1 MKTRLLSLIL
11 VTASAALMA
20 QQPDAGFG
28 RKLKTKAPSP
38 GLTERLNADVVPLP
52 TNRTVRQ
59 MMAAGTERPTL
70 EPLRLR
76 VVRDSVTGLPVYIE
90 RTVNQRT
97 GTNLPQAGA
106 RLSAAAA
113 ASVTY
118 QFLGQVR
125 GLLRMDNPDANF
137 SVARTETDDLGQ
149 THVRL
154 TQTYGGVPVYNSE
167 MVAHLTN
174 GEVTLLNG
182 RYQPLPG
189 GLSTTP
195 KLTQANAVE
204 RAFRDVRGQT
214 AVRSFGDNLVK
225 MNRSEGELCVYPDKD
240 RPKLAYRLTIRP
252 NFRERW
258 EYLIDAQTGAVLE
271 KFNNTCS
278 FAGPIKATGRDL
290 NGKTQTFQTYQQ
302 GTGSYYLIDASR
314 PMFNA
319 TGSKM
324 PGDPVGV
331 IWTVNARN
339 TFGDSLRASQN
350 TSVNNT
356 DWNATAISAHYNAG
370 IAYDY
375 YRTVF
380 KRNSLNG
387 SGGTMVSIIN
397 VADDDGKPLDNA
409 YWNGKFMFYGN
420 GNPKYFKPLAGGLD
434 VAGHEMTHGVIQNTA
449 NLPNRGQSGALNESL
464 ADVFAM
470 MIDRDDWTIGEDIVN
485 RQFFTSGALRSLSN
499 PNVSGPKDPSYQPQ
513 TMAQYDNTTEDNG
526 GVHINNGIPNYAF
539 YLFATAVTKEK
550 AEQIYYRAL
559 TTYLVRTSQFLDLR
573 LAVVKAAGDL
583 YGPTGPEVAAA
594 KKAFDTVGI
603 VEGTPTTPGKQ
614 SDLPV
619 AAGQDLLLLTDTDAA
634 NVGILYSTNTAVVPV
649 KFDQKSTV
657 ALRHRPSV
665 SDDGKFA
672 YYVSADKRIRSV
684 NLTGDKVVETIVSDE
699 TVWDNVAISK
709 DGTKLAALT
718 AEQDGA
724 IYVYSYGQKKWRK
737 FLLYNPTNAKGVTTG
752 EVKYA
757 DSFEWDLTGQ
767 NIIYDAYNALSSVGG
782 KAIDYWD
789 VGLINVWNNKAS
801 DFGKGE
807 IEKLFS
813 NLDEGVSVG
822 NPSFAK
828 NSPDVIA
835 FDYFDETD
843 NTYFVVATDLS
854 KGSLKEVYKNNA
866 LGFPSYSRLD
876 NRLAFSTKTGTRD
889 DISVIGLGAD
899 KVTPS
904 GKATI
909 AYQGAKWPVWY
920 TQANRALPTKTAQT
934 ITFDAIADRY
944 VNQGSMTLRATSSA
958 SLPVSFQLKSG
969 PAALSGSTLT
979 VSGPGTVT
987 IRAYHDGDNLFYP
1000 ASPVERTFVVL
1011 VVTGLADLEPA
1022 WSDAL
1027 SVFPNPAKTSLTVE
1041 LPANEVIESLTV
1053 STLTG
1058 NCVLQPAIRARQH
1071 TATLEVG
1078 HLPKGLYFLRI
1089 QTPGGTIHRKVLKE

>member
-11 VTASAALMA
+11 ITASATLMA

-28 RKLKTKAPSP
+28 RKLKTNAASP

-52 TNRTVRQ
+52 TNRTARHILT
-59 MMAAGTERPTL
+59 ATGTERPTL

-76 VVRDSVTGLPVYIE
+76 VVRDSVTGLPVFIE
-90 RTVNQRT
+90 RKLTQRSDNQA
-97 GTNLPQAGA
+97 QMGA
-106 RLSAAAA
+106 RLSTAAA

-125 GLLRMDNPDANF
+125 GLLQIDNPDVTF

-154 TQTYGGVPVYNSE
+154 AQTYSGVPVYGSE

-174 GEVTLLNG
+174 GEVALLNG

-225 MNRSEGELCVYPDKD
+225 MNQSEGELCVYPDKD
-240 RPKLAYRLTIRP
+240 RPTLAYRLTIRP
-252 NFRERW
+252 NFREQW
-258 EYLIDAQTGAVLE
+258 EYVVDAQTGAVLE

-319 TGSKM
+319 NTSKM
-324 PGDPVGV
+324 PGEPVGA

-339 TFGDSLRASQN
+339 TFGDSLKAFQN
-350 TSVNNT
+350 TSANNT
-356 DWNATAISAHYNAG
+356 DWNATAISAHHNAG
-370 IAYDY
+370 LAYDY
-375 YRTVF
+375 YRTTF

-387 SGGTMVSIIN
+387 SGGTMMSIIN

-409 YWNGKFMFYGN
+409 YWNGRFMFYGN
-420 GNPKYFKPLAGGLD
+420 GNPKLFKPLAGGLD
-434 VAGHEMTHGVIQNTA
+434 VAGHEMTHGVVQNTA
-449 NLPNRGQSGALNESL
+449 NLPNRGQSGAINESI

-499 PNVSGPKDPSYQPQ
+499 PNVSGPKDPSYQPK

-526 GVHINNGIPNYAF
+526 GVHINSGITNYAF

-550 AEQIYYRAL
+550 AERIYYRAL

-583 YGPTGPEVAAA
+583 YGPAGTEVAAA

-603 VEGTPTTPGKQ
+603 LEGTGTPGKQ
-614 SDLPV
+614 PDLPI
-619 AAGQDLLLLTDTDAA
+619 AAGQDLLLLTDTDPA
-634 NVGILYSTNTAVVPV
+634 NVGILYSTNTSVVPV

-684 NLTGDKVVETIVSDE
+684 NLTGDKAIETIVSNE
-699 TVWDNVAISK
+699 TIWDNVAISK

-724 IYVYSYGQKKWRK
+724 IYVYSYVQKKWRK
-737 FLLYNPTNAKGVTTG
+737 FLLYNPTNEKGITTG

-757 DSFEWDLTGQ
+757 DSFEWDFTGQ
-767 NIIYDAYNALSSVGG
+767 NVIYDAYNALSSVGG

-789 VGLINVWNNKAS
+789 VGLINVWNNKAN

-807 IEKLFS
+807 IEKVFS
-813 NLDEGVSVG
+813 NLDEGVNVG

-835 FDYFDETD
+835 FDYFDEAD
-843 NTYFVVATDLS
+843 DTYFVVATDLS
-854 KGSLKEVYKNNA
+854 KGSLKEIYKNNA

-876 NRLAFSTKTGTRD
+876 NKLAFSTKTGTRE
-889 DISVIGLGAD
+889 DISVIGVGAD

-904 GKATI
+904 GNAAI
-909 AYQGAKWPVWY
+909 AYREAKWPVWY
-920 TQANRALPTKTAQT
+920 TQTNRALPTKTAQT

-944 VNQGSMTLRATSSA
+944 TNQGSMTLRATSSA
-958 SLPVSFQLKSG
+958 NLPVNFQLKNG
-969 PAALSGSTLT
+969 PATLTGSTLT

-987 IRAYHDGDNLFYP
+987 VRAYHDGDNVFYP
-1000 ASPVERTFVVL
+1000 ADPIERTFTVL
-1011 VVTGLADLEPA
+1011 VVTGLAASEPA

-1027 SVFPNPAKTSLTVE
+1027 SVFPNPARTTLTIEV
-1041 LPANEVIESLTV
+1041 PANETIESLTM
-1053 STLTG
+1053 STLAG
-1058 NCVLQPAIRARQH
+1058 NYVLQPAIRARQH

-1078 HLPKGLYFLRI
+1078 HLPKGLYFLRV
-1089 QTPGGTIHRKVLKE
+1089 QTPNGTTHRKVLKE